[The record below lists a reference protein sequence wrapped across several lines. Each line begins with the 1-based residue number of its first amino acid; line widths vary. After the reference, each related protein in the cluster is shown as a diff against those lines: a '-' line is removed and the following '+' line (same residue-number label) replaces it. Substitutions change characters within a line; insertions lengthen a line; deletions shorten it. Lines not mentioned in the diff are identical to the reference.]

1 VHITRWFGS
10 PGRRGFALAGAVLT
24 LGLGTGAAAATGL
37 ADAHRDAAAATLE
50 LRTAT
55 VRGALDT
62 TFQHYADTVEAIVAA
77 AATLPPAGLAPTV
90 TRLVADPPA
99 GAQQIVLI
107 DAKRAVLVQRSL
119 DGTTPAPRTHLDP
132 EPALAAALD
141 RSRDTGRPAAGPAH
155 VLPADRDLPP
165 AHRQQAFDLVAPVHD
180 GTFRGWVVVSV
191 RAGDLL
197 AESLRA
203 AGVTGVT
210 ASLTSTGAE
219 GTARELARWPSGAPL
234 DGTGATIDVA
244 LAGHTW
250 QVLVQPVQETAVDA
264 AATTAMLGA
273 VTLSFLLAGTVLA
286 AETRRHKVAGRVR
299 RYSPAGQDRTQ
310 ATALTDAAPTNFAT
324 LTDFAAVAG
333 EHLLSPL
340 HAIAGY
346 SELLREETGP
356 HLDEASR
363 GFLDRIGGNTRRL
376 LGTVDEL
383 VAYASAKDAA
393 LKPEPV
399 DTTTLALGVVAARLD
414 AIEGRRPGIDVG
426 DLPPVLADAELLGEV
441 LGRLVDNAA
450 RFVRRGATAG
460 ITIGAREH
468 TPGWWRIEV
477 ADRGIGVPDDHR
489 ARIFAPFHR
498 APSAHGYPGPGLG
511 LAVCRTIVARHGGEI
526 GVDPNP
532 GGGSIFWFTVPAT
545 TATPAP
551 GPELL
556 AADLT

>member
-1 VHITRWFGS
+1 MHITRWFGS

-62 TFQHYADTVEAIVAA
+62 TFQHYADTVDAIVAA
-77 AATLPPAGLAPTV
+77 AATLPPAGLARTV
-90 TRLVADPPA
+90 TRLVAHPPA

-107 DAKRAVLVQRSL
+107 DAEQAVLVQRSL

-132 EPALAAALD
+132 EPALAAALT
-141 RSRDTGRPAAGPAH
+141 RSRDTGRPAAGPAR

-210 ASLTSTGAE
+210 TALTSTGAE
-219 GTARELARWPSGAPL
+219 GTTREIARWPSGAPL

-250 QVLVQPVQETAVDA
+250 QVLVHPVPETAGDA
-264 AATTAMLGA
+264 AATAAMLGA

-299 RYSPAGQDRTQ
+299 RYSAAGQVRAQ
-310 ATALTDAAPTNFAT
+310 ATELADGSARTD
-324 LTDFAAVAG
+324 LTDFAAAAG

-363 GFLDRIGGNTRRL
+363 GFLERIGGNTRRL

-414 AIEGRRPGIDVG
+414 AIEGRRPCIDVA
-426 DLPPVLADAELLGEV
+426 DLPPVLADAELTGEV

-450 RFVRRGATAG
+450 RFVRPGATAT

-468 TPGWWRIEV
+468 SPGWWRIEV

-511 LAVCRTIVARHGGEI
+511 LAVCRGIIGRHGGEI
-526 GVDPNP
+526 GCDPNP

-545 TATPAP
+545 TAAPAA